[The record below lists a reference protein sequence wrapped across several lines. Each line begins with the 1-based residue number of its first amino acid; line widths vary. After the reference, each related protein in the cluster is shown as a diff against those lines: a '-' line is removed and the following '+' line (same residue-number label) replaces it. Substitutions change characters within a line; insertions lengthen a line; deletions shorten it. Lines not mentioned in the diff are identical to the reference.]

1 MAQYTMTIQQMININ
16 VNIFDFDYPIFNES
30 YRTTFENLFID
41 HFLLDE
47 IAHETIAQFKH
58 RLKTKLNLIMPYYN
72 KIYMSQELEQRI
84 LDNYEVTEIID
95 RVVTND
101 NIRNFE
107 NNNTRNSVNKNL
119 YKDTPKTKTDISNF
133 DIVTNLTKNIDDEIS
148 NNNAKE
154 NSNSKNIESYQRTMT
169 GNIGVQTDADAIVK
183 YWTSLRNVTLEI
195 FENELSSLFMGV
207 F

>member
-30 YRTTFENLFID
+30 YRSTFEDLFID

-58 RLKTKLNLIMPYYN
+58 RLKSKLNLIMPYYN

-133 DIVTNLTKNIDDEIS
+133 DIVTNLSKNIDDETS
-148 NNNAKE
+148 NNNTKE
-154 NSNSKNIESYQRTMT
+154 NSNSKNIESYQRKMS

-183 YWTSLRNVTLEI
+183 YWSSLRNVTLEI

>member
-1 MAQYTMTIQQMININ
+1 MYLMAQYTMTIQQMININ

-30 YRTTFENLFID
+30 YRSTFEDLFID

-58 RLKTKLNLIMPYYN
+58 RLKSKLNLIMPYYN

-119 YKDTPKTKTDISNF
+119 Y
-133 DIVTNLTKNIDDEIS
+133 NI
-148 NNNAKE
+148 
-154 NSNSKNIESYQRTMT
+154 
-169 GNIGVQTDADAIVK
+169 
-183 YWTSLRNVTLEI
+183 
-195 FENELSSLFMGV
+195 
-207 F
+207 

>member
-30 YRTTFENLFID
+30 YRSTFEDLFID

-58 RLKTKLNLIMPYYN
+58 RLKSKLNLIMPYYN

-133 DIVTNLTKNIDDEIS
+133 DIVTSLTKNIDDETS